1 MKIFIFEHTRAVGP
15 CVATPG
21 VAAPGV
27 AASVGNGASS
37 SSGFRGDI
45 MLRSLLA
52 DITSIDA
59 VDVLTLQDS
68 ASRTLRLSSR
78 SSLQSVQSEEIIDAI
93 DHCIDQADAVWPLA
107 PESNGLLEAISE
119 RTIQRNKIL
128 LGSTGGAVR
137 ATTSKYS
144 TALALHA
151 NDVPVVPTYRA
162 QMPLPPDSQGWVV
175 KPDDGAGCSDTHI
188 FLHSKAAVEWVAARE
203 HGDYVLQPYITGRPC
218 SLSLLCR
225 DGEVLLMACN
235 DQRVAVS
242 DNQFHYMGSIVNS
255 FDDADGK
262 LKSLALR
269 VLATI
274 PGLWGYVGIDFIVTE
289 QGPVVLEVNPR
300 MTVSHVG
307 LHASLG
313 VNPIQIMLDSIND
326 NKRSIPIRSR
336 NRQISVDIGARQSN
350 RHVVE

>member
-1 MKIFIFEHTRAVGP
+1 MKIFIFEHTHAV
-15 CVATPG
+15 
-21 VAAPGV
+21 APN
-27 AASVGNGASS
+27 AMASVGNGASS

-52 DITSIDA
+52 DIASIDA
-59 VDVLTLQDS
+59 VDVLTLQDT
-68 ASRTLRLSSR
+68 APRIPRLSSR
-78 SSLQSVQSEEIIDAI
+78 STLQSAQSEEVIDAI
-93 DHCIDQADAVWPLA
+93 DDCIEQADAVWPLA
-107 PESNGLLEAISE
+107 PESNGLLEAISKK
-119 RTIQRNKIL
+119 TIQHNKIL
-128 LGSTGGAVR
+128 LGSTGAAVR
-137 ATTSKYS
+137 ATASKYNN
-144 TALALHA
+144 ALALQA
-151 NDVPVVPTYRA
+151 NDIPVVPTYRA

-203 HGDYVLQPYITGRPC
+203 QGGYVMQPYITGRPC
-218 SLSLLCR
+218 NLSLLCR

-255 FDDADGK
+255 FEDANGE
-262 LKSLALR
+262 LKRLALR

-289 QGPVVLEVNPR
+289 HGPVVLEVNPR

-307 LHASLG
+307 LHASVG
-313 VNPIQIMLDSIND
+313 VNPIQIMLDSINE

-336 NRQISVDIGARQSN
+336 TRKISVDIGARQSN